1 MQCVT
6 QVGGAETT
14 SDSNYDAH
22 VAHFDVMIADMNE
35 CEIRSRLP
43 MPLR

>member
-1 MQCVT
+1 MCVI

-35 CEIRSRLP
+35 CEMRFRLP
-43 MPLR
+43 